1 MRRERSRRQAETAV
15 HTEAGDTLIGEIIV
29 YEALKVTGPSLIT
42 KSGKHRGLRGK
53 LYNAKCVI
61 EKPIRL
67 RH

>member
-1 MRRERSRRQAETAV
+1 MTI
-15 HTEAGDTLIGEIIV
+15 HIKAGDTLIGEVVV
-29 YEALKVTGPSLIT
+29 YEASKVTGPSLIA

-61 EKPIRL
+61 QKPIRL